1 MVPGALLGILVEQ
14 LSVAG
19 QIQTFTVAFLGTSL
33 IASAN
38 YTINEFLDKD
48 FDRHHPAKQKNTGW
62 TGCIGEVNSTSICH
76 ISDHRLTSII
86 PYEPHCFIGRV

>member
-1 MVPGALLGILVEQ
+1 MAPGAFLGILVEQ

-19 QIQTFTVAFLGTSL
+19 QIQTFTAAFLGTSL

-48 FDRHHPAKQKNTGW
+48 FDRHQPAKQKK
-62 TGCIGEVNSTSICH
+62 
-76 ISDHRLTSII
+76 L
-86 PYEPHCFIGRV
+86 